1 MTSAQQSEQVLGALK
16 AADPEVTLRRTEF
29 VARRWARSWCHG
41 GLMALAMVVTGIV
54 IYLAFRFEWKFG
66 VAAII
71 ANLHDVV
78 IILGFFAFFQW
89 EFSLSVLAGVLWRCW
104 AIR

>member
-1 MTSAQQSEQVLGALK
+1 VGEELV
-16 AADPEVTLRRTEF
+16 
-29 VARRWARSWCHG
+29 HN
-41 GLMALAMVVTGIV
+41 GLMALGMVVLGIV

-89 EFSLSVLAGVLWRCW
+89 EFSLSVLAACWPCW
-104 AIR
+104 ATRSTSRW